1 MLLRKKLSLIAVL
14 GGLLITLPALFAL
27 YYLAR
32 DSYLEQTLAQLAKTT
47 HANATIPID
56 HIRRAETSLITLADE
71 LKLSLSQPPLTSEIT
86 EFDKL
91 VSADEHGV
99 IRNNPDLFD
108 GQRQAGVFI
117 PADVTLTDDVK
128 RTKLRAMKLLSGYGQ
143 AALQFFDGVWFDQAN
158 KTSVIFWRRDA
169 DFIYQLAPD
178 HDYTQTL
185 WNTLASPEL
194 NPERT
199 PKWTPAI
206 QESPVGTWVVSCVY
220 PLDIDDNWLGV
231 LGHDIALTE
240 LINSFTQQDPY
251 QHSQHFLLDAYGS
264 FILAG
269 PWQQQLEQASG
280 EFKPDLSQQPEL
292 QALFN
297 GDLALDKSRDYHH
310 VSLHNQDYVAFS
322 LTIPGLDWRYHRL
335 VLINEL
341 LAPMHQLFIDIAV
354 LLILIAL
361 LSTIVMN
368 QAVRRLFIR
377 PLAQFAKTAYNYGHG
392 QSDSR
397 INYPTH
403 DELGNVASTF
413 NQMADNIQQ
422 QQQTLQKSQGE
433 YSHVINTINEAIFK
447 LDNNGRVQ
455 FVNAAWQQL
464 TGHVPS
470 SSIDHFFT
478 DFIHPESLIDVET
491 AIEAT
496 LNDTSF
502 LFHREIKLLNT
513 HQQSIWVELEMQASI
528 ETDPHAGEQLVI
540 TGNMDDIT
548 TRKYTQLIDSLIN
561 TLEHQA
567 MQGRHLEHVVSIF
580 CIELSHALSLPLVWV
595 VRPTEYNHRVIAA
608 AGEAVN
614 QVSALNH
621 LLFSDKERCQQFAQL
636 TNAQILTTDLTDN
649 GIGDSLL
656 IPLCLPNN
664 GSNAIVLFH
673 TGLTQHFSERDTER
687 LTNLIAKIDIIIQLA
702 EDQKWMLLH
711 RTAVETTANAIL
723 ITDNHANIEWCNDA
737 FTRLTGYSLD
747 AIQGQNPRILNSG
760 KQDKS
765 FYQDMW
771 QCLSNN
777 KIWRGELIN
786 KRKNGS
792 LYSVVQTITPLIDD
806 RGEITHFVAVQE
818 DISEL
823 KAAEQRMQYL
833 ATHDFLT
840 DLPNRFMLK
849 ERLDHAI
856 QTGQRQQQQHAVL
869 FMDLDGF
876 KNINDSL
883 GHHTGDVI
891 LQQLAQRLRSLLRQA
906 DTLAR
911 IGGDEFVIVIENV
924 ASLDAVN
931 DVATKLLADFKHT
944 FDIQGNQLK
953 LTTSIGI
960 SLYPHDG
967 TTSEELL
974 SHADAAMYHAK
985 EHGRNNIQFFTQS
998 IDDTMQA
1005 RLTLEQDLQTALQD
1019 NQFELH
1025 YQPQI
1030 DSEKQTVVGVEA
1042 LLRWHHPDRDMI
1054 SPLTF
1059 IPFAEDTGQIIDIGN
1074 WVLKTACQ
1082 QAKQWHQQGYQQ
1094 LNVSINVSVR
1104 QLLHSEFISSVQ
1116 TILTETMV
1124 NPQLITIELTESIMV
1139 NQPEHAIKLL
1149 DQLKALGLKL
1159 SIDDFGTGYS
1169 SLQYL
1174 KLLPLDELKIDQ
1186 SFIRDIEHKDGY
1198 AIVKSICALGHSMGL
1213 SLLAEG
1219 VEEASTPAVLQEL
1232 GCHHCQGYLFSKPL
1246 SVEDATDYFA
1256 SHY

>member
-1 MLLRKKLSLIAVL
+1 MLLRKKLTLIAVL
-14 GGLLITLPALFAL
+14 GSLLITLPALFAL

-47 HANATIPID
+47 RANASIPID

-71 LKLSLSQPPLTSEIT
+71 LRLSLSQPPLASELD

-91 VSADEHGV
+91 VSTDEHGV
-99 IRNNPDLFD
+99 TRNNSNLFD

-117 PADVTLTDDVK
+117 PADVNVTDDVK
-128 RTKLRAMKLLSGYGQ
+128 RTKLRAMKLLSRYGQ
-143 AALQFFDGVWFDQAN
+143 AALQFFDGVWFDQAD

-199 PKWTPAI
+199 PKWTPPI

-220 PLDIDDNWLGV
+220 PLDIDGNWLGV

-240 LINSFTQQDPY
+240 LITGFTQQDAY
-251 QHSQHFLLDAYGS
+251 QHSQHFLIDAYGS

-280 EFKPDLSQQPEL
+280 EFKPDLSQEPEL

-297 GDLALDKSRDYHH
+297 GDLTLDGNHYDL
-310 VSLHNQDYVAFS
+310 SLHNQHYVAFS
-322 LTIPGLDWRYHRL
+322 LTLPGLDWRYYRL
-335 VLINEL
+335 VLIDEL

-361 LSTIVMN
+361 LSTILMN
-368 QAVRRLFIR
+368 QAVRRLFIH
-377 PLAQFAKTAYNYGHG
+377 PLTQFAKTAYDYGHG
-392 QSDSR
+392 LSDSR
-397 INYPTH
+397 INYPKH

-470 SSIDHFFT
+470 SSIDRFFT

-496 LNDTSF
+496 LDDPSF
-502 LFHREIKLLNT
+502 LFHGEIKLLNR

-528 ETDPHAGEQLVI
+528 EPKPHAGEQLVI
-540 TGNMDDIT
+540 TGHMDNIT

-561 TLEHQA
+561 TLERQA
-567 MQGRHLEHVVSIF
+567 MQGRHLEHILGIF
-580 CIELSHALSLPLVWV
+580 CIELSQALSLPLVWV
-595 VRPTEYNHRVIAA
+595 VRPTEHTHRVIAA

-614 QVSALNH
+614 QVNTLNQR
-621 LLFSDKERCQQFAQL
+621 LLSDSEQWQQFSTSTQPQ
-636 TNAQILTTDLTDN
+636 TLTTDLTVN
-649 GIGDSLL
+649 GIGDSLV
-656 IPLCLPNN
+656 IPLCLPNDD
-664 GSNAIVLFH
+664 SNAIVLFH
-673 TGLTQHFSERDTER
+673 TGLTQHFSEHDTER
-687 LTNLIAKIDIIIQLA
+687 LAKLTAKIAIIIQLA

-723 ITDNHANIEWCNDA
+723 ITDNNANVEWCNEA
-737 FTRLTGYSLD
+737 FSRLTGYSLES
-747 AIQGQNPRILNSG
+747 IQGKNPRIFASG
-760 KQDKS
+760 QQDAS
-765 FYQDMW
+765 LYQEMW
-771 QCLSNN
+771 QYLSNK

-786 KRKNGS
+786 QRKDGS

-849 ERLDHAI
+849 QRLDHAI
-856 QTGQRQQQQHAVL
+856 ETGQRQQHAVL

-883 GHHTGDVI
+883 GHHTGDMI
-891 LQQLAQRLRSLLRQA
+891 LQQLAQRLSSLLSQA

-911 IGGDEFVIVIENV
+911 IGGDEFVILVENIANIE
-924 ASLDAVN
+924 SIN
-931 DVATKLLADFKHT
+931 DIAMKVLENFKHK

-967 TTSEELL
+967 TTSEQLL

-985 EHGRNNIQFFTQS
+985 EQGRNNIQFFTQS
-998 IDDTMQA
+998 INDTMQA
-1005 RLTLEQDLQTALQD
+1005 RLTLEQDLQTALHD

-1030 DSEKQTVVGVEA
+1030 DLEKQTVAGVEA
-1042 LLRWHHPDRDMI
+1042 LLRWHHPERGMI

-1082 QAKQWHQQGYQQ
+1082 QAKQWHQQGYGQ
-1094 LNVSINVSVR
+1094 LNVSVNVSVR
-1104 QLLHSEFISSVQ
+1104 QLLHSEFISSVH

-1124 NPQLITIELTESIMV
+1124 NPKLITIELTESIMV
-1139 NQPEHAIKLL
+1139 TKPEHAIKLL
-1149 DQLKALGLKL
+1149 NQLKALGLKL

-1219 VEEASTPAVLQEL
+1219 IEQVSTPAVLQEL

-1246 SVEDATDYFA
+1246 SVQDVTDYFA